1 MHLTLYS
8 YWRSSA
14 SHRVR
19 LALGYKGIAHDVI
32 TVNLLGG
39 EQSSDEHIG
48 RAPSGYVPALKID
61 DESFVESVAI
71 IELLDDLFP
80 QKPLYPRTAVDRAR
94 VRALVET
101 VNAGIQPLQNLNVL
115 TRYSTDHA
123 ARDAWARHYNARGLE
138 VFERLMER
146 NDARGVRG
154 KFAYGDEF
162 TAADALLI
170 PQVGAAK
177 RFGVDMTKLPRVS
190 AVIAHSA
197 ELPFVV
203 SAAPENQPDTPN
215 K

>member
-1 MHLTLYS
+1 
-8 YWRSSA
+8 
-14 SHRVR
+14 
-19 LALGYKGIAHDVI
+19 
-32 TVNLLGG
+32 
-39 EQSSDEHIG
+39 
-48 RAPSGYVPALKID
+48 
-61 DESFVESVAI
+61 
-71 IELLDDLFP
+71 
-80 QKPLYPRTAVDRAR
+80 
-94 VRALVET
+94 
-101 VNAGIQPLQNLNVL
+101 
-115 TRYSTDHA
+115 
-123 ARDAWARHYNARGLE
+123 
-138 VFERLMER
+138 MER